1 MPRPIY
7 LATYLSTSELKSRYK
22 NSHNPVESRRW
33 HLLWKIALGWNL
45 KNSAL
50 AVGISYSYAKKI
62 LKKYNEQGE
71 VAISCVKKSH
81 APHQRGKKSLLD
93 NSQLEKLMVAIK
105 SCPSDGGVWTGGK
118 VARWIESE
126 TGVKKVWNQRG
137 WDYLKK
143 CKYSWQR
150 PRPKHRKGDP
160 GQQQEF
166 KLNLPKYVD
175 KLQKQYPQAQ
185 IEVYFFDEHRVGL
198 KPIIRKVWAPIGER
212 PIAVVEHRYE
222 WLYVYGF
229 VNPKTGETSW
239 YLIPRVNINWLN
251 VVLDNFA
258 QEVGAG
264 EEKVILLVMDRAGWH
279 CSDKVKLPPGII
291 VEFLPPYSPELQPA
305 ERLWNLVDEPI
316 VNQSPETLDELEE
329 TLSSRCCI
337 LSEMKEEIRNLT
349 NYHWLKFA

>member
-1 MPRPIY
+1 M
-7 LATYLSTSELKSRYK
+7 
-22 NSHNPVESRRW
+22 
-33 HLLWKIALGWNL
+33 
-45 KNSAL
+45 
-50 AVGISYSYAKKI
+50 
-62 LKKYNEQGE
+62 
-71 VAISCVKKSH
+71 
-81 APHQRGKKSLLD
+81 
-93 NSQLEKLMVAIK
+93 
-105 SCPSDGGVWTGGK
+105 
-118 VARWIESE
+118 
-126 TGVKKVWNQRG
+126 
-137 WDYLKK
+137 
-143 CKYSWQR
+143 
-150 PRPKHRKGDP
+150 
-160 GQQQEF
+160 
-166 KLNLPKYVD
+166 
-175 KLQKQYPQAQ
+175 
-185 IEVYFFDEHRVGL
+185 GL

-337 LSEMKEEIRNLT
+337 R
-349 NYHWLKFA
+349 A